1 MNRRN
6 SSDMNSIRASVV
18 VREKILFTNG
28 LIPLLKSPQS
38 GNAYDLV
45 YSLQQLY
52 KSKYKFGA
60 IEMEKR
66 WRDFN
71 YPNARPD
78 TLRVRLTDKPKKS
91 DFLTD
96 ADVRKLDTEMKDV
109 AYRLSV
115 TITLLVD
122 EAVTMKSG
130 VFDFHRCLTCEEKA
144 DFFDKLHMEAFCCG
158 MCHNLYISALPTNVT
173 TSLPS
178 TPPNEEDFWEGPFG
192 VWVPRTINDVPARDG
207 RNRRSQNGDGTRRL
221 ESPLL
226 SEAEWKAKYAH
237 EKEGYWFFRV

>member
-1 MNRRN
+1 
-6 SSDMNSIRASVV
+6 MNSIRASVV
-18 VREKILFTNG
+18 AREKTLFTNG

-38 GNAYDLV
+38 GSAYDLV

-52 KSKYKFGA
+52 KNKYKFGA

-91 DFLTD
+91 DFLTE

-122 EAVTMKSG
+122 EVVTTKAG
-130 VFDFHRCLTCEEKA
+130 VFDFHRCKVCDEEA
-144 DFFDKLHMEAFCCG
+144 DFVDKLCMETFCCG
-158 MCHNLYISALPTNVT
+158 ECHDLHLSALPPIV
-173 TSLPS
+173 SP
-178 TPPNEEDFWEGPFG
+178 PPNEEDFWEGPFG

-226 SEAEWKAKYAH
+226 TEVEWKAKYAQ